1 MALGLFGVIFFWE
14 TIWCFLC
21 GACYLCV
28 RRSDYKDDV
37 LGESGVFLKEMSF
50 LSDIVLCLP
59 VEKLSENR
67 VWVVEC

>member
-1 MALGLFGVIFFWE
+1 MALGLFGVIFFE
-14 TIWCFLC
+14 KLFGVLC

-50 LSDIVLCLP
+50 LLDIVLCLP
-59 VEKLSENR
+59 VGKLSENK

>member
-1 MALGLFGVIFFWE
+1 MALGLFGVIFLGNYLV
-14 TIWCFLC
+14 FLC

-50 LSDIVLCLP
+50 LLDIVLCLP
-59 VEKLSENR
+59 VGKLSENK